1 MDIPP
6 NLMLLIFML
15 SIGVI
20 SGIFMS
26 ISLGR
31 KVTDKGGILGG
42 LLVAF
47 LMWVLAGGFSY

>member
-1 MDIPP
+1 MDLDPSMI
-6 NLMLLIFML
+6 LLIFML
-15 SIGVI
+15 GIGVI

-47 LMWVLAGGFSY
+47 LMWVLTGGFSY

>member
-1 MDIPP
+1 MAIPP

-15 SIGVI
+15 SIGVL
-20 SGIFMS
+20 SGVIMS

-31 KVTDKGGILGG
+31 KVTDRGGVLGG

>member
-1 MDIPP
+1 MAIPS

-15 SIGVI
+15 SIGVF
-20 SGIFMS
+20 SGVIMS

-31 KVTDKGGILGG
+31 KVTDRGGVLGG

-47 LMWVLAGGFSY
+47 LMWVLTGGFSY